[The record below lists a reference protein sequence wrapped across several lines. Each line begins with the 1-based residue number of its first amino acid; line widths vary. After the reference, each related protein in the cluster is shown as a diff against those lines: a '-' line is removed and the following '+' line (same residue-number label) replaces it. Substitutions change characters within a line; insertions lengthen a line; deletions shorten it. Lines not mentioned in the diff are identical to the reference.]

1 MIILNGIKIEMEI
14 IDHNFGLYFPQDTKE
29 RDIYTCRLKANN
41 RQYTFKFGQSLAK
54 HGVEPELKDVLEC
67 FTWYNP
73 NSFEDFC
80 KDYGYNNDPISAY
93 KIYKSVMKEYKAL
106 LRMFGSE
113 ETLIDLADAIFNGE

>member
-1 MIILNGIKIEMEI
+1 MIINGIKIEMEI
-14 IDHNFGLYFPQDTKE
+14 INHDFGLYFPEDRQP

-41 RQYTFKFGQSLAK
+41 KQYTFKFGQSLAN
-54 HGVEPELKDVLEC
+54 HGVEPELNEVLEC

-73 NSFEDFC
+73 HSFEDFC
-80 KDYGYNNDPISAY
+80 EENGYNNDSISAY